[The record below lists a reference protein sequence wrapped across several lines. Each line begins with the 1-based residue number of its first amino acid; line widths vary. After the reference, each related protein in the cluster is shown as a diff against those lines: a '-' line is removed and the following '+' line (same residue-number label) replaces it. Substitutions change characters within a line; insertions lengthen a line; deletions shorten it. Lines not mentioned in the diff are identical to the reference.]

1 MSKIKIGGHIYEITE
16 VDDAFREGTYGTI
29 VYNTNQIIVSSNLVE
44 SQKEET
50 LLHEFLH
57 AINTQYKIGL
67 NDSQIERLAEGLYAL
82 YIDNFK
88 DFCFF
93 SLRSQGGE

>member
-1 MSKIKIGGHIYEITE
+1 MNKIKIGGHIYEITE
-16 VDDAFREGTYGTI
+16 ASDAFSEGTYGTI
-29 VYNTNQIIVSSNLVE
+29 IYNTNEIIVSSKLAE

-57 AINTQYKIGL
+57 ALDAQYKTGL

-88 DFCFF
+88 DFCRKEE
-93 SLRSQGGE
+93 SDEC